1 MGSAALFAQW
11 NNLEIAMG
19 VTMVGIKSLLHDVGM
34 IASILKNSTLSSNF
48 HHSYTK
54 MGSKISRTLTNT
66 YQAWA
71 GEISLFYFVYPP
83 KRIQEAD
90 HQTEADSECTQ

>member
-1 MGSAALFAQW
+1 
-11 NNLEIAMG
+11 MG
-19 VTMVGIKSLLHDVGM
+19 VTMIEIKSLLHNMSLIG
-34 IASILKNSTLSSNF
+34 SILKSDFCDFSTFFIFLYFDF

-66 YQAWA
+66 YQAW
-71 GEISLFYFVYPP
+71 ERETSLFYFVYPL

>member
-1 MGSAALFAQW
+1 
-11 NNLEIAMG
+11 
-19 VTMVGIKSLLHDVGM
+19 
-34 IASILKNSTLSSNF
+34 
-48 HHSYTK
+48 

-71 GEISLFYFVYPP
+71 GETSLFYFVYPL